1 MGDYTYDAMF
11 KCRSI
16 QVFINLSML
25 NIFGEKLNIYAI
37 HGKVSCLNV
46 ATNPFKV
53 RDTIY
58 TSVHISD
65 ITQIC
70 WIISSFLFEN

>member
-25 NIFGEKLNIYAI
+25 NIFGEKLNIYTI

-46 ATNPFKV
+46 AENTWV
-53 RDTIY
+53 
-58 TSVHISD
+58 
-65 ITQIC
+65 
-70 WIISSFLFEN
+70 IILLFMMQCLNVDLYKYSFIFLC

>member
-25 NIFGEKLNIYAI
+25 NISGEKLNIYAI

-46 ATNPFKV
+46 AANTWV
-53 RDTIY
+53 
-58 TSVHISD
+58 
-65 ITQIC
+65 
-70 WIISSFLFEN
+70 IILVFMMQCLNEDLYKYSFIFLC